1 MQYTFYEL
9 VWLYYIYSF
18 IGWVAE
24 AGVAAY
30 KRHTF
35 VNRGFVNGPLCPIYG
50 AGAVAVAVFL
60 PELKHRIAFL
70 FLGGMII
77 TTFIEY
83 LTGRL
88 MEKLFQR
95 KWWDYSKERF
105 QLDGYICLKNSVL
118 WGLCSVAMICFFN
131 PLFCEGILWLPQWIG
146 EIVLWVLSGFLIVDY
161 IGSALAVLGLKKKGG
176 RIEQIIKELR
186 KTSRIL
192 ENALT
197 RQIQK
202 RMVKAF
208 PNIGQ
213 EKSIEQEKCVPRVFA
228 EGCGFYK
235 LASLFFI
242 GAFLGD
248 IVETVF
254 CLLTTGRLM
263 SRSSVVYG
271 PFSLVWGIACAVL
284 TWILYRYREKSD
296 RYIFLCGTFL
306 GGAYEYICSVF
317 TELAFG
323 TVFWDY
329 SKIPFNLGGRINL
342 LYCFFWGIAAVVW
355 MKGIYPKLS
364 QWIEKLPVKLGKIL
378 CICMLVFMSVNVVV
392 SALALN
398 RYTER
403 QAGKEAETAVS
414 VFLDEHFP
422 DARMEHIYPNI
433 ILTQ

>member
-176 RIEQIIKELR
+176 RIAQ
-186 KTSRIL
+186 
-192 ENALT
+192 
-197 RQIQK
+197 
-202 RMVKAF
+202 
-208 PNIGQ
+208 
-213 EKSIEQEKCVPRVFA
+213 
-228 EGCGFYK
+228 
-235 LASLFFI
+235 
-242 GAFLGD
+242 
-248 IVETVF
+248 
-254 CLLTTGRLM
+254 
-263 SRSSVVYG
+263 
-271 PFSLVWGIACAVL
+271 
-284 TWILYRYREKSD
+284 
-296 RYIFLCGTFL
+296 
-306 GGAYEYICSVF
+306 F
-317 TELAFG
+317 T
-323 TVFWDY
+323 
-329 SKIPFNLGGRINL
+329 N
-342 LYCFFWGIAAVVW
+342 
-355 MKGIYPKLS
+355 
-364 QWIEKLPVKLGKIL
+364 
-378 CICMLVFMSVNVVV
+378 
-392 SALALN
+392 
-398 RYTER
+398 
-403 QAGKEAETAVS
+403 
-414 VFLDEHFP
+414 
-422 DARMEHIYPNI
+422 
-433 ILTQ
+433 